1 MLWMRLEEAKRDQYR
16 RLAKREGYKSRAAYK
31 LLQIQRKY
39 RIIKKG
45 NKVLDLGCSP
55 GGWSQVALSFVGKEG
70 RVIGVDLKDTSLT
83 NENFIFL
90 KRDIYE
96 EGLEKEI
103 LILLKEKVD
112 LLLSDLS
119 PNLSGIW
126 ELDCEKQLDLTKRA
140 IDILDKVLKEKGNAV
155 LKIFQSPYIKSLEE
169 DLKRKFEKVLL
180 VKPPASRK
188 ESSEI
193 YLVCLKFKQ
202 NFL

>member
-1 MLWMRLEEAKRDQYR
+1 MRLEEAKKDQYR

-39 RIIKKG
+39 KIIKKG
-45 NKVLDLGCSP
+45 DKVLDLGCSP
-55 GGWSQVALSFVGKEG
+55 GGWSQVALNFVGKKG
-70 RVIGVDLKDTSLT
+70 KVIGVDLKDTHLFS
-83 NENFIFL
+83 ENFIFL
-90 KRDIYE
+90 KRDIYK
-96 EGLEKEI
+96 EGLEEEI
-103 LILLKEKVD
+103 LSLLKDKVD

-126 ELDCEKQLDLTKRA
+126 ELDYEKQLDLTKRA
-140 IDILDKVLKEKGNAV
+140 IDILNKVLKRKGNAV

-188 ESSEI
+188 ESSEL
-193 YLVCLKFKQ
+193 YLLCLKLK
-202 NFL
+202 